1 MRLWTAYTKMIWVGI
16 ALLAIGSAALG
27 SPPVIDVVYP
37 RARETDG
44 KIVIAAVDSNFVFG
58 SVTPARASLTI
69 NGFPIQLHENGAFLA
84 FLPVPKKNQTYR
96 LRAELNGE
104 MSDTLVTFLLP
115 KQLPPD
121 TTTVPKIAC
130 PTVIRFLPGY
140 NVTRT
145 GIDGAYDLFPLE
157 GTRCIALAQK
167 KDLLKIRLTSSR
179 ATWVEPRFVEVLPES
194 INQNSNSIYKIECQP
209 EQNATKIVIPDIGRP
224 LFRLEDFLE
233 PLEVRLTLYG
243 VISHIDLV
251 QMQHDDP
258 ILDRITWEQIEDSVT
273 TIHFHL
279 KHQSWGYSASWNDN
293 GLEIT
298 LKHPPD
304 LEEGLKNLTIA
315 IDPGHGGEQ
324 YGAISP
330 TRQSEKDLNLT
341 VASLLHERL
350 IEAGANAVM
359 IRNED
364 IALGLYDRI
373 QLAREAGAD
382 LLISIHHNAHADGI
396 NPFLETNGI
405 GTYYYRPQSIDFA
418 RTVHQYLVKDSK
430 LPDDGLLYD
439 NLALVRP
446 TDFPAILIE
455 IGYLTMPDQ
464 ELILRDPSFQK
475 HCVNAIYDGI
485 KSFVKARRK
494 GM

>member
-1 MRLWTAYTKMIWVGI
+1 MRLWIAHTKMLWVGI
-16 ALLAIGSAALG
+16 ALLAAGSLAL
-27 SPPVIDVVYP
+27 SAPPVIDVVYP

-44 KIVIAAVDSNFVFG
+44 KVVIAAVDSNFVFG
-58 SVTPARASLTI
+58 SVTPPEAILTI
-69 NGFPIQLHENGAFLA
+69 NGSPIQLYENGAFLA
-84 FLPVPKKNQTYR
+84 FLPVPKIDQTYR
-96 LRAELNGE
+96 LHAELNGE
-104 MSDTLVTFLLP
+104 QSDTAITFLFP

-121 TTTVPKIAC
+121 TTAVPKITC
-130 PTVIRFLPGY
+130 PTAIRFLPGY

-157 GTRCIALAQK
+157 DTRCIALAQK
-167 KDLLKIRLTSSR
+167 KDMLKIRLTSSR
-179 ATWVEPRFVEVLPES
+179 ATWVEPRFVEVLPGS
-194 INQNSNSIYKIECQP
+194 TTQSCSSVYKIECQP
-209 EQNATKIVIPDIGRP
+209 ERNATRIVIPDIGRP

-243 VISHIDLV
+243 VVSHIDLV

-258 ILDRITWEQIEDSVT
+258 ILDRITWEQLEDSVT

-279 KHQSWGYSASWNDN
+279 KHLSWGYSALWNDN
-293 GLEIT
+293 ALEI
-298 LKHPPD
+298 LLNHPPD
-304 LEEGLKNLTIA
+304 LEDGLENITIA
-315 IDPGHGGEQ
+315 IDPGHGGDQ

-330 TRQSEKDLNLT
+330 MRQLEKDLNLA
-341 VASLLHERL
+341 VASLLYKRL

-359 IRNED
+359 IRSED
-364 IALGLYDRI
+364 ITLGLYDRI
-373 QLAREAGAD
+373 QRARDAGAD
-382 LLISIHHNAHADGI
+382 LLISIHHNAHADGV

-418 RTVHQYLVKDSK
+418 RSVHEYLIKDSK

-439 NLALVRP
+439 NLALIRP

-475 HCVNAIYDGI
+475 RCVNAIYDGI
-485 KSFVKARRK
+485 KSLVKARRK